1 MDKKSIRTQLAPG
14 WTPLNILIMVALF
27 IFVWWPF
34 GLLMLAYILFGT
46 KLGLNLAEPAT
57 FKEAYAR
64 LTGGTSV
71 SSGSA
76 TRGNGDRTVTGSPVS
91 NSSNTTDVRDEA
103 ERLHQER
110 EKLDRERADIDADK

>member
-46 KLGLNLAEPAT
+46 KLGLNLAEPA
-57 FKEAYAR
+57 AD
-64 LTGGTSV
+64 S
-71 SSGSA
+71 
-76 TRGNGDRTVTGSPVS
+76 DR
-91 NSSNTTDVRDEA
+91 
-103 ERLHQER
+103 
-110 EKLDRERADIDADK
+110 